1 MIDFSENWVIIR
13 WLVTMRLVLVLY
25 KWGQSAIAAQSAL
38 AQHGPNN
45 IQPELITE
53 LRIISLDS
61 FLCRPGLSRNVTI
74 LIGWFDYIIPHL
86 MPCSA
91 PGPLI
96 NDGHWIIARNNDNC
110 SPAIGINYIFTVWG
124 DIIIIIWCQV
134 GASVRISGV
143 SSVQDRHQLSPV
155 SLSFIHSHSRL

>member
-1 MIDFSENWVIIR
+1 
-13 WLVTMRLVLVLY
+13 MRLVLVLY
-25 KWGQSAIAAQSAL
+25 KWGQSAIAAQSAP

-45 IQPELITE
+45 IQPVLITE

-74 LIGWFDYIIPHL
+74 LIGWFDYIIRHL

-96 NDGHWIIARNNDNC
+96 NNGHWIIARNNDNC

-124 DIIIIIWCQV
+124 NIIIIIIWCQG

-143 SSVQDRHQLSPV
+143 SSVPDRHQLSPV
-155 SLSFIHSHSRL
+155 SIHSLSRRL

>member
-1 MIDFSENWVIIR
+1 
-13 WLVTMRLVLVLY
+13 MRLVLVLY
-25 KWGQSAIAAQSAL
+25 KWGQSAIAAQSAP

-61 FLCRPGLSRNVTI
+61 FLCRPGLSWNVTI
-74 LIGWFDYIIPHL
+74 LIGWFDYIIRHL

-91 PGPLI
+91 PGPCLLSMMVI
-96 NDGHWIIARNNDNC
+96 ESLLEIMITAARQLGSIIFSQFEGTSSSSSDVRAGHQSGSPEYRMSRTDTNC
-110 SPAIGINYIFTVWG
+110 
-124 DIIIIIWCQV
+124 
-134 GASVRISGV
+134 
-143 SSVQDRHQLSPV
+143 LL